1 MIRNWLRQAAP
12 AIEYLRPSYDG
23 PSTWLWFVG
32 LARIGMLLVVAMGA
46 QLVADE
52 QEAFRYLLTAIY
64 TAAFAS
70 SFWYL
75 VVLRRERSV
84 PAMLT
89 WTQVLVDFGVVAAT
103 ISYTG
108 GHASFFTFLLVI
120 VILEA
125 GVLMGLL
132 QGFVFASLASVY
144 MFYQVFITSPSA
156 PDQIAHWYHLLIQGL
171 AFFFTAFISGYWN
184 QRVSRMK
191 QFQREILDNMNSGF
205 LITDAKGLVVAMNK
219 AACAILDLVEENV
232 AGRHVDGIIVPESG
246 AECPVTTALRL
257 ENDFTSYEF
266 YAQIGADTSKLLG
279 LTTNRIRDAHGHLTG
294 LIASF
299 TDLTEMARMRKELQ
313 QQDRMAVI
321 GELSAGLAHEIRN
334 PVASIRG
341 SMDELQRNIDSP
353 DLVKRLA
360 AIAVRESDHLNEIVS
375 GFLDFAR
382 DPSRRYALFDVRD
395 VAREVEDQLLRKYGG
410 GDLSITLLVPGVPC
424 LVMGDK
430 TQIWQVFTNLGQNA
444 IEAMAGSGA
453 LEIVVDNNERRGPI
467 EICFNDNGPGI
478 APDKVARIF
487 EPFYTDK
494 ERGVGMGLAIC
505 MRMVTAHD
513 GTIQAASRPG
523 GGTAMSVRLP
533 QARETAVENSVVTM
547 RSE

>member
-1 MIRNWLRQAAP
+1 MIRHWLRQST
-12 AIEYLRPSYDG
+12 AILDYLHPSYDG

-32 LARIGMLLVVAMGA
+32 VARIGMLLVVAAGA
-46 QLVADE
+46 QVIADE
-52 QEAFRYLLTAIY
+52 EEAFRHLLNAIY
-64 TAAFAS
+64 AAAFAS

-75 VVLRRERSV
+75 VVLRRERQI
-84 PAMLT
+84 PAILT
-89 WTQVLVDFGVVAAT
+89 WTQMLVDFGVVAAT

-108 GHASFFTFLLVI
+108 GHLSFFTFLLVI

-132 QGFVFASLASVY
+132 QGFVFASMASVY
-144 MFYQVFITSPSA
+144 MLYQVFITSPSA
-156 PDQIAHWYHLLIQGL
+156 PDQIAHWYHFLIQGL

-205 LITDAKGLVVAMNK
+205 LITDARGLVVAMNK
-219 AACAILDLVEENV
+219 AACGILDLVEANV

-257 ENDFTSYEF
+257 GKDFTSYEF

-279 LTTNRIRDAHGHLTG
+279 LTTNRIRDSHGHLTG

-313 QQDRMAVI
+313 KQDRMAVI

-341 SMDELQRNIDSP
+341 SMDELQRNIDTP
-353 DLVKRLA
+353 ALVQRLA
-360 AIAVRESDHLNEIVS
+360 AIAVRESDHLNEIVT

-395 VAREVEDQLLRKYGG
+395 VAREVEEQLLRKYHSE
-410 GDLSITLLVPGVPC
+410 DEHLAITLLVPYEAC

-444 IEAMAGSGA
+444 IEAMSGAGA
-453 LEIVVDNNERRGPI
+453 LEIVVDNNEGRGPV

-478 APDKVARIF
+478 APDKVSRIF
-487 EPFYTDK
+487 EPFYTEK
-494 ERGVGMGLAIC
+494 ARGVGMGLAIC
-505 MRMVTAHD
+505 MRLITAHD
-513 GTIQAASRPG
+513 GTIQAASRAG
-523 GGTAMSVRLP
+523 GGTSMSIRLP
-533 QARETAVENSVVTM
+533 LAQETNKE
-547 RSE
+547 

>member
-1 MIRNWLRQAAP
+1 MIRNVVRQAVSLLDG
-12 AIEYLRPSYDG
+12 LRPSYDG
-23 PSTWLWFVG
+23 PATWLWFVG
-32 LARIGMLLVVAMGA
+32 IARIGMLLVVAMGT
-46 QLVADE
+46 QLVAEE
-52 QEAFRYLLTAIY
+52 QEAFRYLLTVIY
-64 TAAFAS
+64 GAAFAS
-70 SFWYL
+70 SLWYL
-75 VVLRRERSV
+75 IVLRRDRSV
-84 PAMLT
+84 PAILT
-89 WTQVLVDFGVVAAT
+89 WTQVLVDFGVVAVT

-108 GHASFFTFLLVI
+108 GQESFFTFLLVI

-125 GVLMGLL
+125 GVLMGLI
-132 QGFVFASLASVY
+132 QGFVFATMASIY
-144 MFYQVFITSPSA
+144 MLYQVFVTPGTA
-156 PDQIAHWYHLLIQGL
+156 QDPLALWYQLLIQIL

-219 AACAILDLVEENV
+219 AACGILKLVEENM

-246 AECPVTTALRL
+246 VECPVTTALRL
-257 ENDFTSYEF
+257 KKDFTSYEF
-266 YAQIGADTSKLLG
+266 YAQIGEDSPKLLG

-341 SMDELQRNIDSP
+341 SMDELQRNMDSP
-353 DLVKRLA
+353 DLVQRLA
-360 AIAVRESDHLNEIVS
+360 AIAVRESDHLNEIVT

-382 DPSRRYALFDVRD
+382 DPSRRYALFDVCE
-395 VAREVEDQLLRKYGG
+395 VAREVEEQLLRKFG
-410 GDLSITLLVPGVPC
+410 GDSGLAITFLAPVGPC
-424 LVMGDK
+424 LIMGDK

-444 IEAMAGSGA
+444 VEAMDGRGA
-453 LEIVVDNNERRGPI
+453 LEVVVDNNEGRGPI

-478 APDKVARIF
+478 APDKVSRIF
-487 EPFYTDK
+487 EPFYTEKD
-494 ERGVGMGLAIC
+494 RGVGMGLAIC
-505 MRMVTAHD
+505 MRMITAHD
-513 GTIQAASRPG
+513 GTIQAASRSG
-523 GGTAMSVRLP
+523 GGTSMSVRLP
-533 QARETAVENSVVTM
+533 QARNTTKETDDRM
-547 RSE
+547 RSV

>member
-1 MIRNWLRQAAP
+1 MIRHFIRYTSSV
-12 AIEYLRPSYDG
+12 IEYLRPSYDG

-32 LARIGMLLVVAMGA
+32 LARIGMLLVVAVGA

-52 QEAFRYLLTAIY
+52 EEAFRHLLMAIY
-64 TAAFAS
+64 ASALAS
-70 SFWYL
+70 SLWYL
-75 VVLRRERSV
+75 VVLRRENSV
-84 PAMLT
+84 PAILT

-108 GHASFFTFLLVI
+108 GQASFFTFLLVI

-132 QGFVFASLASVY
+132 QGFVFASMASVY
-144 MFYQVFITSPSA
+144 MLYQVFITAPSA
-156 PDQIAHWYHLLIQGL
+156 PDQLAHWYHYLIQGL

-219 AACAILDLVEENV
+219 AACGILNLLEENV

-257 ENDFTSYEF
+257 RKDFTSYEF
-266 YAQIGADTSKLLG
+266 YTQIGPESSRLLG
-279 LTTNRIRDAHGHLTG
+279 LTTNRIRDAHGHVTG

-341 SMDELQRNIDSP
+341 SMDELQRNIESKE
-353 DLVKRLA
+353 LVTRLA
-360 AIAVRESDHLNEIVS
+360 AIAVRESDHLNEIVT

-395 VAREVEDQLLRKYGG
+395 VAREVEEQLLRKYGADG
-410 GDLSITLLVPGVPC
+410 LSITLLSPQESC
-424 LVMGDK
+424 LVTGDK

-444 IEAMAGSGA
+444 IEAMSGTGA
-453 LEIVVDNNERRGPI
+453 LEIVLDTNEGRGPI

-478 APDKVARIF
+478 APDKVSRIF
-487 EPFYTDK
+487 EPFYTEK
-494 ERGVGMGLAIC
+494 ARGVGMGLAIC
-505 MRMVTAHD
+505 MRIITAHD
-513 GTIQAASRPG
+513 GTIQAASRAG

-533 QARETAVENSVVTM
+533 LVQQDAADPSPEKM
-547 RSE
+547 KG